1 MKATLGQAAKILA
14 IFADVSGE
22 QAQALLESGL
32 LADLRDA
39 NVNAINR
46 DEFRRLC
53 GLKLL
58 TPPPSFLTIS
68 VDPNRIFDRDM
79 RNEGWK
85 LEKDITDPSGTLT
98 LELAEFLRQG
108 ESSVKGD
115 VMADRAHFLG
125 ANLGQHHAETVLRNQ
140 NLIPESWR
148 AHYLAFPGTV
158 WWGSRRRYVPCLGWG
173 GGQWFLRFGW
183 LECDWNS
190 DYRLLSPSLKR
201 SNK

>member
-68 VDPNRIFDRDM
+68 VHPSVPFDRDKSKD
-79 RNEGWK
+79 GW
-85 LEKDITDPSGTLT
+85 T
-98 LELAEFLRQG
+98 LEEDTISPCGTIQLELCKFLEPKESYVNG
-108 ESSVKGD
+108 E
-115 VMADRAHFLG
+115 VMVERSKRLR
-125 ANLGQHHAETVLRNQ
+125 ANLGQRHAEALLRNHY
-140 NLIPESWR
+140 LIPENWR
-148 AHYLAFPGTV
+148 AHHLVFPGTA
-158 WWGSRRRYVPCLGWG
+158 WRGSCGRYVPCLVWV

-183 LECDWNS
+183 LEYDWNS